1 MKVSR
6 EQAAHNRERVLEV
19 AAEQFRQKGF
29 DGISVADVMKQAG
42 LTHGGFYG
50 QFDSKEDL
58 MAQACTRAFDHLMD
72 SWKPPA
78 QPDPAGQAKRLKKI
92 TQSYLSPAHR
102 DHPEAGCV
110 VAALGGEV
118 ARQGPA
124 LRAAVAEG
132 IRTQLQRLEALMPQA
147 TAEQRRQHAVEAYA
161 AMVGALLLARV
172 VADDGDLSN
181 ELLQRN
187 AKGVLGHNSQA

>member
-6 EQAAHNRERVLEV
+6 EQAAQNRERVLEV

-58 MAQACTRAFDHLMD
+58 MAQACTRAFDNLVDTWGGMA
-72 SWKPPA
+72 K
-78 QPDPAGQAKRLKKI
+78 PDPAKGLKKI
-92 TQSYLSPAHR
+92 THSYLSPTHR

-124 LRAAVAEG
+124 LRAAVADG
-132 IRTQLQRLEALMPQA
+132 IRTQLQRLEALMPQTSA
-147 TAEQRRQHAVEAYA
+147 SERRQHAVEAYA
-161 AMVGALLLARV
+161 GMVGALLLARV
-172 VADDGDLSN
+172 VADDEALSA
-181 ELLQRN
+181 ELLQRTT
-187 AKGVLGHNSQA
+187 KGVLRNSGHG